1 MSSPVIMLFAGLG
14 GFSIYIQE
22 AMIPAAGLGG
32 PFSRIPGRHRNPGRF
47 YLKDLQDNGYRKYG

>member
-1 MSSPVIMLFAGLG
+1 MLFAGLG